1 MQKNSLKITNA
12 KYNEKIICR
21 IELTNEEKNNLIRII
36 ENNTLKIQKYT
47 ILQEKII
54 KKNIEK

>member
-1 MQKNSLKITNA
+1 MITPAFNITNA

-21 IELTNEEKNNLIRII
+21 IELTNGEKNNFINLI
-36 ENNTLKIQKYT
+36 ENDTLKIQKYN

-54 KKNIEK
+54 KKSIKK